1 MGEVFF
7 QVTSSKAQEYV
18 EEDKKVTEEEVANL
32 KKQVDDVAE
41 AMKDLKAKLYAKFG
55 DNINLEDETS

>member
-18 EEDKKVTEEEVANL
+18 EEDKKVTEEEVVNL

>member
-1 MGEVFF
+1 M
-7 QVTSSKAQEYV
+7 
-18 EEDKKVTEEEVANL
+18 EEDKKSTEEEMVNL
-32 KKQVDDVAE
+32 RKDVDQVAE

>member
-1 MGEVFF
+1 VFF
-7 QVTSSKAQEYV
+7 QVSSSKAQEYV
-18 EEDKKVTEEEVANL
+18 EEDKKSTEEEMVNL
-32 KKQVDDVAE
+32 RKDVDQVAE